1 MSDQLSPNEHWNGNK
16 KTGLDL
22 NIVKKGKPAW
32 DAMSRSNKVEDQ
44 HRQPRD

>member
-1 MSDQLSPNEHWNGNK
+1 MNNQFPQNEHWKGNK

-22 NIVKKGKPAW
+22 NIMKKGKPAW
-32 DAMSRSNKVEDQ
+32 DTRSDKVEDQ